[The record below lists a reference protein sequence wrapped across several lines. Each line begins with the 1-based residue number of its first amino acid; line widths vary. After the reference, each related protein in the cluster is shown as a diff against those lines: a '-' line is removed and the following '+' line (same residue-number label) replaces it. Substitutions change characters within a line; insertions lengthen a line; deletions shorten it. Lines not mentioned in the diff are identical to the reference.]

1 MAEQPA
7 RAADRRRA
15 AAVFTIVREEA
26 VFLPIWLRYY
36 AAHFAPEDI
45 YVLHH
50 VVPGGPED
58 RCAPLAPGP
67 LACRARVHAPVAP
80 GVGLLGSGLRSACS
94 SAWAARSRA
103 AGPVLSQASW
113 RSTLAP
119 DRSLSAVRGPEPDP
133 AQALALTQS
142 RP

>member
-1 MAEQPA
+1 MAEAP
-7 RAADRRRA
+7 RAADGRRA

-50 VVPGGPED
+50 VVPGWPED
-58 RCAPLAPGP
+58 RCGPLAPDP

-80 GVGLLGSGLRSACS
+80 GGRDVRVRAAQRLLLCLGSS
-94 SAWAARSRA
+94 
-103 AGPVLSQASW
+103 V
-113 RSTLAP
+113 
-119 DRSLSAVRGPEPDP
+119 
-133 AQALALTQS
+133 
-142 RP
+142 

>member
-1 MAEQPA
+1 MRNALPLAICGVVPDFAPRSTEPRDGMA
-7 RAADRRRA
+7 DGRRA

-80 GVGLLGSGLRSACS
+80 RVGQRLLLGLGS
-94 SAWAARSRA
+94 S
-103 AGPVLSQASW
+103 V
-113 RSTLAP
+113 
-119 DRSLSAVRGPEPDP
+119 
-133 AQALALTQS
+133 
-142 RP
+142 

>member
-1 MAEQPA
+1 LRNSSSTVECTPRVHLRELWFQVCAP
-7 RAADRRRA
+7 RALSWRMSDIGKRP

-58 RCAPLAPGP
+58 RCPDAHPADPDPGP
-67 LACRARVHAPVAP
+67 LPHP
-80 GVGLLGSGLRSACS
+80 
-94 SAWAARSRA
+94 
-103 AGPVLSQASW
+103 
-113 RSTLAP
+113 
-119 DRSLSAVRGPEPDP
+119 
-133 AQALALTQS
+133 
-142 RP
+142 

>member
-80 GVGLLGSGLRSACS
+80 GVGLLGSGLGSACC
-94 SAWAARSRA
+94 SAWAARYRA

-113 RSTLAP
+113 RST
-119 DRSLSAVRGPEPDP
+119 RSA
-133 AQALALTQS
+133 
-142 RP
+142 

>member
-1 MAEQPA
+1 MAEQPP
-7 RAADRRRA
+7 RTADGRRA

-36 AAHFAPEDI
+36 AAHFPPEDI

-58 RCAPLAPGP
+58 RCGPLAPDP

-80 GVGLLGSGLRSACS
+80 RVRAAQRLLLGLGS
-94 SAWAARSRA
+94 S
-103 AGPVLSQASW
+103 V
-113 RSTLAP
+113 
-119 DRSLSAVRGPEPDP
+119 
-133 AQALALTQS
+133 
-142 RP
+142 